1 MGLRIFLFQKRK
13 VTNYMNTGN
22 QFLETERIG
31 KLMKQYAIPCIISLL
46 VGALY
51 NIVDQ
56 IFIANASYLGS
67 YGNAANTV
75 VFPLTVVALAIAVM
89 VGDGCCAFVSMA
101 LGRSEMDKAKR
112 SVGNAVIMILVGSLV
127 LTVVYLIFADGI
139 IAMFGGTVNKE
150 TFHYSQEYFF
160 YITLGIPFYMFGQA
174 MNPII
179 RADGNPKF
187 AMFSTLAGAAINI
200 VLDPIFIFVCKWG
213 MMGAA
218 VATVIGQIATAG
230 LAVWYLLH
238 MKIVK
243 PASTDYVLK
252 KNICGRTL
260 ILGITSFLSQISL
273 VAAMAAINNMLRK
286 YGALDMIFGQE
297 QYAQI
302 PMAVVGIVMK
312 FFQIV
317 ISVVVGMAAGCI
329 PIIGYNMGA
338 EKKMRVREL
347 FTKLLLAEAL
357 VGLVALVL
365 AEGFPRQLIAIFGA
379 ANESS
384 YYTDF
389 AIKAFRIYLCLMV
402 LACVNKACF
411 IFLQAVGKA
420 LASTLLS
427 MFREVVFGVGFALLL
442 PIFFGLDGVLYS
454 MPVSDALTF
463 VISAI
468 IIARTY
474 RELNVESDTC
484 K

>member
-1 MGLRIFLFQKRK
+1 ME
-13 VTNYMNTGN
+13 TGN
-22 QFLETERIG
+22 QFLGTERIG
-31 KLMKQYAIPCIISLL
+31 KLMRQYAIPCIISLL

-101 LGRSEMDKAKR
+101 LGRKESDKAKR
-112 SVGNAVIMILVGSLV
+112 SVGNAVV
-127 LTVVYLIFADGI
+127 LTVAGSVILTALYLIFANQI
-139 IAMFGGTVNKE
+139 IAMFGGTVNEE
-150 TFHYSQEYFF
+150 TFRQSQEYFF
-160 YITLGIPFYMFGQA
+160 YITLGIPFYMFDQA
-174 MNPII
+174 MNPVI

-187 AMFSTLAGAAINI
+187 AMASTLAGAVINI
-200 VLDPIFIFVCKWG
+200 ILDPIFIFCFKWG

-218 VATVIGQIATAG
+218 VATVIGQVVTAI
-230 LAVWYLLH
+230 LAVWYIVH
-238 MKIVK
+238 MKTVK
-243 PASTDYVLK
+243 PSRKDFALQR
-252 KNICGRTL
+252 NICGRML
-260 ILGITSFLSQISL
+260 LLGITSFLSQISL

-286 YGALDMIFGQE
+286 YGAQDPVFKQE

-317 ISVVVGMAAGCI
+317 ISIVVGMAAGCI

-338 EKKMRVREL
+338 EKKLRVKEL
-347 FTKLLLAEAL
+347 FTKLLVAEAL
-357 VGLVALVL
+357 VGAVALVL
-365 AEGFPRQLIAIFGA
+365 AEGFPHQLIAIFGA
-379 ANESS
+379 KNESV
-384 YYTDF
+384 YYTEF
-389 AIKAFRIYLCLMV
+389 AIKAFRIYLCMMI

-420 LASTLLS
+420 LSSTMLS

-442 PIFFGLDGVLYS
+442 PVFFGLDGVLYS
-454 MPVSDALTF
+454 MPVSDILTF
-463 VISAI
+463 IISAI
-468 IIARTY
+468 IIVKTY
-474 RELNVESDTC
+474 KELNTKGAQSI
-484 K
+484 

>member
-1 MGLRIFLFQKRK
+1 MGLAHFLFFGKKEIFLD
-13 VTNYMNTGN
+13 TGN
-22 QFLETERIG
+22 QFLATEHIG
-31 KLMKQYAIPCIISLL
+31 KLMRQYAIPCIISLL

-101 LGRSEMDKAKR
+101 LGRHETGKAKR
-112 SVGNAVIMILVGSLV
+112 SVGNAVVLSVAGSLV
-127 LTVVYLIFADGI
+127 LTAVYLVFADGI
-139 IAMFGGTVNKE
+139 IAMFGGTVNEE
-150 TFHYSQEYFF
+150 TFRHAQEYFF

-179 RADGNPKF
+179 RADGSPRF
-187 AMFSTLAGAAINI
+187 AMVSTLAGAVINI
-200 VLDPIFIFVCKWG
+200 ILDPIFIFVFKWG

-218 VATVIGQIATAG
+218 VATVIGQVATA
-230 LAVWYLLH
+230 LFAVWYLLH
-238 MKIVK
+238 MKIIR
-243 PASTDYVLK
+243 PAKTDFALSGSV
-252 KNICGRTL
+252 CGRMLT
-260 ILGITSFLSQISL
+260 LGITSFLSQISL

-286 YGALDMIFGQE
+286 YGALDAVFGQA

-317 ISVVVGMAAGCI
+317 ISIVVGMAAGCI
-329 PIIGYNMGA
+329 PIVGYNMGA
-338 EKKMRVREL
+338 GKTLRVRDL
-347 FTKLLLAEAL
+347 FTRLLIAEAL
-357 VGLVALVL
+357 VGAVALVL
-365 AEGFPRQLIAIFGA
+365 TEGFPRQLIAIFGA

-384 YYTDF
+384 YYTAF
-389 AIKAFRIYLCLMV
+389 AVKAFRTYLCMMI

-442 PIFFGLDGVLYS
+442 PVFFGLDGVQYS
-454 MPVSDALTF
+454 MPVSDILTF
-463 VISAI
+463 IISAI
-468 IIARTY
+468 IIVKTY
-474 RELNVESDTC
+474 RELNTEGVQNA
-484 K
+484 